1 MPTTTFAGPVKAG
14 GISTSTG
21 NILGENVANQGFAKM
36 VQVAQVIE
44 LGHVGTGNS
53 VWTDIVIPANS
64 QIIRMA
70 LLTTTAFDSTYG
82 YIYVDDDR
90 PSDPQ
95 IGAVPGLTIGLSEST
110 GSLVGDLGKW
120 KEVGTSDIHLS
131 YHLGSTST
139 GSAGVGTLIVEYV
152 QNNNLT
158 A

>member
-1 MPTTTFAGPVKAG
+1 MSTTSFAGPIKAG
-14 GISTSTG
+14 D
-21 NILGENVANQGFAKM
+21 ILNTNGTTLSDDVSNVGFATM

-120 KEVGTSDIHLS
+120 KDVGTSDIHLS
-131 YHLGSTST
+131 YHIGSTST
-139 GSAGVGTLIVEYV
+139 GTAGVGTLIVEYV

>member
-44 LGHVGTGNS
+44 LGHVATANS

-64 QIIRMA
+64 QITRMA
-70 LLTTTAFDSTYG
+70 LLVTTAFDSTYG
-82 YIYVDDDR
+82 YIYIDNDR

-95 IGAVPGLTIGLSEST
+95 LGNIVGLTVGLHECEGTRVSDPGT
-110 GSLVGDLGKW
+110 WKDVGS
-120 KEVGTSDIHLS
+120 SDIHLS
-131 YHLGSTST
+131 YHIASTST
-139 GSAGVGTLIVEYV
+139 GTAGVGTLIVEYV

-158 A
+158 